1 MPWKTFATND
11 VLTAADMN
19 AITADA
25 STADVVTL
33 QTTATTSYTDLATTG
48 PAVTLTLGS
57 GQGCLVFIAARGSN
71 SLGGTSGQACFSFAV
86 SGATTLAAN
95 DSNGVESH
103 AITTPGSQQ
112 QMSLRA
118 TWFAATATGSHTFTM
133 KYKAQ
138 TGGTAGFT
146 ERRIIVKKF

>member
-1 MPWKTFATND
+1 MF
-11 VLTAADMN
+11 
-19 AITADA
+19 ADA
-25 STADVVTL
+25 GTADVVAL
-33 QTTATTSYTDLATTG
+33 QTTTSGSYTDLSTVG
-48 PAVTLTLGS
+48 PAVTLSLVN
-57 GQGCLVFIAARGSN
+57 GQGCLVLIAARGSN

-86 SGATTLAAN
+86 TGATSLAAN

-103 AITTPGSQQ
+103 AILTPGSQQ

-118 TWFAATATGSHTFTM
+118 TWFVASATGSHTFTM

-138 TGGTAGFT
+138 TGGTASFT